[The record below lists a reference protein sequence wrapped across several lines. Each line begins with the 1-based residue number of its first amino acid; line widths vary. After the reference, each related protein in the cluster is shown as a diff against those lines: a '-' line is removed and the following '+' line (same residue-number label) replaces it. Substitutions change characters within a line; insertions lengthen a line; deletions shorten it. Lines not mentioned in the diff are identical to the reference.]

1 MANKDEISIVWDGLQ
16 EFSKELDGM
25 TKELEKNLMEA
36 MTEYLKLVEEGAKA
50 LVHYDEGELEQSLTT
65 KGPRREGD
73 RVVGEI
79 GSNLTYAFRR
89 HEEPYR
95 YGVRDK
101 YDNGVRTPNYYVYGR
116 GRETLKKPK
125 WRGQAP
131 GRKYLENAVVLTED
145 DYEKIMAKAL
155 EKTLGGK

>member
-1 MANKDEISIVWDGLQ
+1 MAKKDDLSIVWEGLQ

-25 TKELEKNLMEA
+25 TKEFEKNLMEA
-36 MTEYLKLVEEGAKA
+36 MTEYLGLVEEGAKA
-50 LVHYDEGELEQSLTT
+50 LVHRDSGDLEESLVA
-65 KGPRREGD
+65 KGPRIEGD

-79 GSNLTYAFRR
+79 GSNLAYAFRR

-95 YGVRDK
+95 YGVHDK

-116 GRETLKKPK
+116 GRRTSQKPN
-125 WRGQAP
+125 WRGQKP

-155 EKTLGGK
+155 EKTLGG